1 MIRHIVF
8 FTVRDDGNRD
18 RVHEGLKLLAEIPHA
33 QVLEIGVNQKSDT
46 LSREI
51 DFVVYGEFADE
62 AELAAYK
69 AHPLYQASI
78 DIVRPLRET
87 RIAAD
92 FVAERAGEKRSDASE
107 AA

>member
-8 FTVRDDGNRD
+8 FTARVAED
-18 RVHEGLKLLAEIPHA
+18 REAVGAGLDILLGIPHGTNK
-33 QVLEIGVNQKSDT
+33 EIGRNRHVDA
-46 LSREI
+46 LSERV

-69 AHPLYQASI
+69 AHPLYQRSI
-78 DIVRPLRET
+78 EIVRPLREM

-92 FVAERAGEKRSDASE
+92 FEGGVK
-107 AA
+107 